1 MSAER
6 PRLAELAE
14 RLGIAASYWDL
25 VGNARPSSDATRE
38 ALVAAMGFD
47 ASDEAAAARAL
58 DALAREAAERLVDPV
73 LVWREYEDAVPSL
86 PVNLAG
92 AAAPSDYEI
101 EVRTEDGALHRSV
114 GRVDPAAPR
123 IALPLRPQAGYHD
136 LSVRV
141 AAAGAVREGRQRFIM
156 APRTAYTTHERIGAA
171 RVFGF
176 WTNLYSVRS
185 AQNQGF
191 GDFGDL
197 AALLRSCAAAGGAF
211 VGVNPLHAIP
221 DRGLAITPYSP
232 SSRLYRNVL
241 YLDVTAVP
249 EWNACPAARARV
261 AASQLA
267 ALRAADVIDH
277 GAVLDAKLPAL
288 ADLFATFR
296 AQRDAGSNARSM
308 AFAAFVE
315 LEGQRLRDFATW
327 EVLAEHFAQAPDR
340 PATAWRTWPI
350 AYQRPDGAEVA
361 AFRAAHAVDIEFRM
375 WLQFEL
381 AEQLARA
388 SAAGRDAGLAI
399 GLYQDLAVGSAGDS
413 ADTWMAPAL
422 FAKGASVGAPPD
434 DYAADGQNWGF
445 PPLDPHAL
453 RADGY
458 RFFAAMLR
466 ANFASAGA
474 LRIDH
479 AMGLL
484 RLFWIPE
491 GRPGSAGTYVRY
503 RADELFGVLALESR
517 RHAALVIAEDLGTV
531 PDEFRPLLVDWGIL
545 SSSVLY
551 FERDGNLP
559 RPAQR
564 ISARALAT
572 VETHDLVPLAGFA
585 SGRDLAIRRAV
596 GQIADDAAL
605 ENALTERRAEYGA
618 WLARLREEGL
628 LPAEGDVDAVAL
640 AGAVHAFLA
649 RTPAPLVGVSLDD
662 LAGESEPINVPGV
675 PVEQHRSWSRRMSVD
690 RDAILATPA
699 AKAALAALAS
709 ERSSS
714 VSIRDASRTG
724 GKPST

>member
-1 MSAER
+1 VSAER

-38 ALVAAMGFD
+38 ALVGAMGFD
-47 ASDEAAAARAL
+47 ASDEAAAERTL
-58 DALAREAAERLVDPV
+58 EALARADAERLVDPV
-73 LVWREYEDAVPSL
+73 LVWREYDDVAPSL
-86 PVNLAG
+86 PLNLAG
-92 AAAPSDYEI
+92 ATASCDYEI
-101 EVRTEDGALHRSV
+101 EVRTEDGALHRAR
-114 GRVDPAAPR
+114 GRVDPETR
-123 IALPLRPQAGYHD
+123 WIALPLRPRAGYHD
-136 LSVRV
+136 VQLRV
-141 AAAGAVREGRQRFIM
+141 GAAEGVREGRQRFIM
-156 APRTAYTTHERIGAA
+156 APRTAYTTRERIGDA
-171 RVFGF
+171 RVFGL

-197 AALLRSCAAAGGAF
+197 AALLRHCASIGGAF

-221 DRGLAITPYSP
+221 NRGLAITPYSP

-241 YLDVTAVP
+241 YLDVEAVP
-249 EWNACPAARARV
+249 EWSASPAARARLADSGR
-261 AASQLA
+261 AARLA
-267 ALRAADVIDH
+267 ALRAADAIDH
-277 GAVLDAKLPAL
+277 GAVLDAKLPVL

-296 AQRDAGSNARSM
+296 AQRAAGSNARSI

-315 LEGQRLRDFATW
+315 IEGQRLRDFATW
-327 EVLAEHFAQAPDR
+327 EVLAAHFAERPDR
-340 PATAWRTWPI
+340 PATAWRRWPL
-350 AYQRPDGAEVA
+350 AYRRADGAEVA
-361 AFRAAHAVDIEFRM
+361 AFRDAHATEIEYRM

-388 SAAGRDAGLAI
+388 AAAGRDAGLAI

-422 FAKGASVGAPPD
+422 FAAGASVGAPPD
-434 DYAADGQNWGF
+434 DYAPDGQNWGF

-466 ANFASAGA
+466 ANFASSGA

-491 GRPGSAGTYVRY
+491 GQSGSAGTYVRY
-503 RADELFGVLALESR
+503 RHDELFGVLALESR

-531 PDEFRPLLVDWGIL
+531 PDEFRPLLLDWGIL
-545 SSSVLY
+545 SSAVLY

-564 ISARALAT
+564 ISAHALAT

-585 SGRDLAIRRAV
+585 GGRDIAIRRVV

-605 ENALTERRAEYGA
+605 ETALAERRAEYEA
-618 WLARLREEGL
+618 WIARLRDEGL
-628 LPAEGDVDAVAL
+628 LPAEGEVDAVAL

-675 PVEQHRSWSRRMSVD
+675 PVEQHRSWSRRMSFD

-699 AKAALAALAS
+699 AKASLAGLAS

-714 VSIRDASRTG
+714 VG
-724 GKPST
+724 G